1 MHKNHEMQSFLE
13 LAAKTIF
20 EGHNKNDLQNLQV
33 ILPSRRAVFFFKKAL
48 SDLSDSPFF
57 APKIESIDDF
67 ILRTADFTT
76 LDNVD
81 LYFEIYAI
89 LSELDPS
96 QSFEKFM
103 SWVPT
108 LLKDF
113 ENIDFSLVENPHL
126 LFKYMSEADALS
138 RWELDNDYV
147 FTATA
152 QSYFSFFDRISQ
164 VYEKLNQKLL
174 LEKKCYRGMV
184 YRKVAE
190 NPDWLLSNE
199 IKKYYFVGLNAL
211 SKSEEK
217 IIESL
222 EKAKKSECI
231 WDTDDFYMNSQ
242 NKAGKKLR
250 VYKKSGK
257 FGKWNFQNSHL
268 KDSEKNIRIFEL
280 NNDSLQSKL
289 VSNLAKEAHNQ
300 RHVIVVLDEN
310 QFLPLLLNVPSL
322 QLPFNIS
329 IGLPIS
335 SSHFSEVLRLLIGC
349 YQNHEHNDELK
360 IHNSVLSKI
369 FDNQI
374 FKSLIVNE
382 ISLSRFEILQTK
394 IRGSKKLFYDYYW
407 FVNQGLTVG
416 LLQNFFRKGSALD
429 CIESLEFI
437 LGKFFEI
444 QDADFRDLEYVF
456 ANVLKNK
463 LNLIKEKLRSGVA
476 LNLKSF
482 SALIE
487 DLLKNERIPF
497 EGDSDTP
504 LQIMSMLETRCL
516 DFECVTIMT
525 FNEGNLPSTKKTNS
539 FFPFDACKIFGL
551 PLYSDQDAI
560 MAYHFFRLMQRAQT
574 LNFIYLNGASEALGN
589 KEKSRFIRQVE
600 EELRIYNPNIKVSY
614 PSINF
619 NQTDDLKS
627 GSEIIVEKESLTQ
640 ITDFLMNKGLSASS
654 INDYLS
660 CSLRFYWKYILKIK
674 NEDELKSQIGTD
686 VFGTIVHKVLEN
698 LDKPYFESK
707 NPVNK
712 EVLRNQKDEVESQ
725 LSLIIK
731 EEQKAFDFDSGMNLI
746 LISVVKKIIERYFDK
761 RESEFGGN
769 FTILGI
775 EKELTSIQAINNVEL
790 KLKGVIDKIEL
801 HPFGLRIIDYKTGKV
816 ELKDLYLDKDVDL
829 AETLLNPEKSKLRQ
843 LIIYY
848 FLIFSNKTG
857 LEKDF
862 GLKIILED
870 LQLMIYSFRNL
881 GADIS
886 FNKNIFT
893 HDEIIEAVNLLLTKI
908 LSELLSMETSFIQTS
923 EKNHCKYCD
932 FINVCQRN

>member
-1 MHKNHEMQSFLE
+1 MQSFLE
-13 LAAKTIF
+13 LAAKSIF
-20 EGHNKNDLQNLQV
+20 ESHNKNDLQNLQV

-48 SDLSDSPFF
+48 SELSESPFF

-81 LYFEIYAI
+81 LYFEIYGI
-89 LSELDPS
+89 LSKIDPS

-147 FTATA
+147 FTPNA
-152 QSYFSFFDRISQ
+152 QSYFSFFDRISE
-164 VYEKLNQKLL
+164 VYEKLNEKLL
-174 LEKKCYRGMV
+174 KDKKCYRGMV

-190 NPDWLLSNE
+190 NPDWLISNE

-217 IIESL
+217 IIETL
-222 EKAKKSECI
+222 EKANMSECI

-250 VYKKSGK
+250 GYKKSGK
-257 FGKWNFQNSHL
+257 FGKWNFQNNHL
-268 KDSEKNIRIFEL
+268 KNSEKKVRIFEL

-289 VSNLAKEAHNQ
+289 IYNLAQEARNQ

-310 QFLPLLLNVPSL
+310 QFLPLLLNIPAL

-349 YQNHEHNDELK
+349 YQNHEHNDDLK

-369 FDNQI
+369 SDNQI
-374 FKSLIVNE
+374 FKSLIINE
-382 ISLSRFEILQTK
+382 ISLDKFELLHTK
-394 IRGSKKLFYDYYW
+394 IRASKKLFYDYNW
-407 FVNQGLTVG
+407 FINQGLSCD

-437 LGKFFEI
+437 LGKFFDI
-444 QDADFRDLEYVF
+444 QGSDFSDIEYVF

-463 LNLIKEKLRSGVA
+463 LNLIKEKLRLGIA

-487 DLLKNERIPF
+487 DLLKNERVPF

-516 DFECVTIMT
+516 DFECVTILS

-574 LNFIYLNGASEALGN
+574 LNFLYLNGASEALGN

-600 EELRIYNPNIKVSY
+600 EELCIYNPKIKVSY
-614 PSINF
+614 PSINIKHSE
-619 NQTDDLKS
+619 NNKS
-627 GSEIIVEKESLTQ
+627 GSDIIVKKESLLQ
-640 ITDFLMNKGLSASS
+640 ITDFLVNKGLSASS

-698 LDKPYFESK
+698 LDKPYLDSK
-707 NPVNK
+707 NPIDK
-712 EVLRNQKDEVESQ
+712 EVLQNQKNEVENQ
-725 LSLIIK
+725 LSLIK
-731 EEQKAFDFDSGMNLI
+731 NEHKSFDFDSGMNLI
-746 LISVVKKIIERYFDK
+746 LISVVKKIIEKYFHK
-761 RESEFGGN
+761 RESEFVGN
-769 FTILGI
+769 FKILGI
-775 EKELTSIQAINNVEL
+775 EKELTSIQAISNVEL

-816 ELKDLYLDKDVDL
+816 ELKDLHLDKENDL
-829 AETLLNPEKSKLRQ
+829 AETLLNSEKSKLRQ

-848 FLIFSNKTG
+848 FLIFSNKTIM
-857 LEKDF
+857 EKDF

-870 LQLMIYSFRNL
+870 LQLVIYSFRNL

-886 FNKNIFT
+886 FNKNMFT
-893 HDEIIEAVNLLLTKI
+893 HNEIIEAVNLLLTKI
-908 LSELLSMETSFIQTS
+908 VSELLTTETCFVQTQD
-923 EKNHCKYCD
+923 KNQCKYCD

>member
-1 MHKNHEMQSFLE
+1 MQSFLE
-13 LAAKTIF
+13 LAAKSIF
-20 EGHNKNDLQNLQV
+20 ESHNKNDLQNLQV

-48 SDLSDSPFF
+48 SELSESPFF

-81 LYFEIYAI
+81 LYFEIYGI
-89 LSELDPS
+89 LSKIDPS

-147 FTATA
+147 FTSTA
-152 QSYFSFFDRISQ
+152 QSYFSFFDRISE
-164 VYEKLNQKLL
+164 VYEKLNEKLL
-174 LEKKCYRGMV
+174 KDKKCYRGMV

-217 IIESL
+217 IIETL
-222 EKAKKSECI
+222 EKANMSECI

-250 VYKKSGK
+250 GYKKSGK

-268 KDSEKNIRIFEL
+268 KNSEKKVRIFEL

-289 VSNLAKEAHNQ
+289 IYNLAQEARNQ
-300 RHVIVVLDEN
+300 KHVIVVLDEN
-310 QFLPLLLNVPSL
+310 QFLPLLLNIPAL

-349 YQNHEHNDELK
+349 YQNHEHNDDLK

-369 FDNQI
+369 SDNQI
-374 FKSLIVNE
+374 FKSLIINE
-382 ISLSRFEILQTK
+382 ISLDKFDLLQTK
-394 IRGSKKLFYDYYW
+394 IRASKKLFYDYNW
-407 FVNQGLTVG
+407 FINQGLSCD

-437 LGKFFEI
+437 LGKFFDI
-444 QDADFRDLEYVF
+444 QGSDFRDLEYVF

-463 LNLIKEKLRSGVA
+463 LNLIKEKLRLGIA

-487 DLLKNERIPF
+487 DLLKNERVPF

-516 DFECVTIMT
+516 DFECVTILS
-525 FNEGNLPSTKKTNS
+525 FNEGNLPSIKKTNS

-574 LNFIYLNGASEALGN
+574 LNFLYLNGASEALGN

-600 EELRIYNPNIKVSY
+600 VELCIYNPKIKVSY
-614 PSINF
+614 PSVNF
-619 NQTDDLKS
+619 KHSENNKS
-627 GSEIIVEKESLTQ
+627 GSDIIVKKESLSQ
-640 ITDFLMNKGLSASS
+640 ITDFLVNKGLSASS

-698 LDKPYFESK
+698 LDKPYLDSK
-707 NPVNK
+707 NPIDK
-712 EVLRNQKDEVESQ
+712 EVLQNQKDEVENQ
-725 LSLIIK
+725 LSLIK
-731 EEQKAFDFDSGMNLI
+731 NEHKSFDFDSGMNLI
-746 LISVVKKIIERYFDK
+746 LISVVKKIIEKYFYK

-769 FTILGI
+769 FKILGI

-816 ELKDLYLDKDVDL
+816 ELKDLHLDKDNDL

-857 LEKDF
+857 MEQDF

-870 LQLMIYSFRNL
+870 LQLVIYSFRNL

-886 FNKNIFT
+886 FNKSMFT
-893 HDEIIEAVNLLLTKI
+893 HNEIIEAVNLLLTKI
-908 LSELLSMETSFIQTS
+908 VSELLSTETCFVQTQD
-923 EKNHCKYCD
+923 KNQCKYCD

>member
-1 MHKNHEMQSFLE
+1 MQSFLE
-13 LAAKTIF
+13 LAAKSIF
-20 EGHNKNDLQNLQV
+20 ESHNKNDLQNLQV

-48 SDLSDSPFF
+48 SELSESPFF

-81 LYFEIYAI
+81 LYFEIYGI
-89 LSELDPS
+89 LSKIDPS

-147 FTATA
+147 FTPNA
-152 QSYFSFFDRISQ
+152 QSYFSFFDRISE
-164 VYEKLNQKLL
+164 VYEKLNEKLL
-174 LEKKCYRGMV
+174 KDKKCYRGMV

-217 IIESL
+217 IIETL
-222 EKAKKSECI
+222 EKANMSECI

-250 VYKKSGK
+250 GYKKSGK

-268 KDSEKNIRIFEL
+268 KNSEKKVRIFEL

-289 VSNLAKEAHNQ
+289 IYNLAQEAHNQ

-310 QFLPLLLNVPSL
+310 QFLPLLLNIPAL

-349 YQNHEHNDELK
+349 YQNHEHNDDLK

-369 FDNQI
+369 SDNQI
-374 FKSLIVNE
+374 FKSLIINE
-382 ISLSRFEILQTK
+382 ISLDKFELLQTK
-394 IRGSKKLFYDYYW
+394 IRASKKLFYDYNW
-407 FVNQGLTVG
+407 FINQGLSCD

-437 LGKFFEI
+437 LGKFFDI
-444 QDADFRDLEYVF
+444 QGSDFSDLEYVF

-463 LNLIKEKLRSGVA
+463 LNLIKEKLRLGIA

-482 SALIE
+482 NALIE
-487 DLLKNERIPF
+487 DLLKNERVPF

-516 DFECVTIMT
+516 DFECVTILS

-574 LNFIYLNGASEALGN
+574 LNFLYLNGASEALGN

-600 EELRIYNPNIKVSY
+600 EELCIYNPKIKVSY

-619 NQTDDLKS
+619 KHSENNKL
-627 GSEIIVEKESLTQ
+627 GSDIIVKKESLSQ
-640 ITDFLMNKGLSASS
+640 IANFLVNKGLSASS

-698 LDKPYFESK
+698 LDKPYLDSK
-707 NPVNK
+707 NPIDK
-712 EVLRNQKDEVESQ
+712 EVLQNQKDEVENQ
-725 LSLIIK
+725 LSLIK
-731 EEQKAFDFDSGMNLI
+731 NEHKSFDFDSGMNLI
-746 LISVVKKIIERYFDK
+746 LISVVKKIIEKYFYK

-769 FTILGI
+769 FKILGI
-775 EKELTSIQAINNVEL
+775 EKELTSIQAICNVEL

-816 ELKDLYLDKDVDL
+816 ELKDLHLDKDNDL

-857 LEKDF
+857 MEQDF

-870 LQLMIYSFRNL
+870 LQLVIYSFRNL

-886 FNKNIFT
+886 FNKSMFT
-893 HDEIIEAVNLLLTKI
+893 HNEIIEAVNLLLTKI
-908 LSELLSMETSFIQTS
+908 VSELLSTETCFVQTLD
-923 EKNHCKYCD
+923 KNQCKYCD

>member
-1 MHKNHEMQSFLE
+1 MQSFLE
-13 LAAKTIF
+13 LAAKSIF
-20 EGHNKNDLQNLQV
+20 ESHNKNDLQNLQV

-48 SDLSDSPFF
+48 SELSESPFF

-81 LYFEIYAI
+81 LYFEIYGI
-89 LSELDPS
+89 LSKIDSS

-147 FTATA
+147 FTPNA
-152 QSYFSFFDRISQ
+152 QSYFSFFDRISE

-174 LEKKCYRGMV
+174 KDKKCYRGMV

-217 IIESL
+217 IIETL
-222 EKAKKSECI
+222 EKANMSECI

-250 VYKKSGK
+250 GYKKSGK
-257 FGKWNFQNSHL
+257 FGNWNFQNSHL
-268 KDSEKNIRIFEL
+268 KNSEKKVRIFEL

-289 VSNLAKEAHNQ
+289 IYNLAQEARNQ

-310 QFLPLLLNVPSL
+310 QFLPLLLNIPAL

-349 YQNHEHNDELK
+349 YQNHEHNDDLK

-369 FDNQI
+369 SDNQI
-374 FKSLIVNE
+374 FKSLIINE
-382 ISLSRFEILQTK
+382 ISLNKFELLQTK
-394 IRGSKKLFYDYYW
+394 IRASKKLFYDYNW
-407 FVNQGLTVG
+407 FINQGLSFD

-437 LGKFFEI
+437 LGKFFDI
-444 QDADFRDLEYVF
+444 QGSDFSDLEYVF

-463 LNLIKEKLRSGVA
+463 LNLIKEKLRLGIA

-487 DLLKNERIPF
+487 DLLKNERVPF

-516 DFECVTIMT
+516 DFECVTILS

-574 LNFIYLNGASEALGN
+574 LNFLYLNGASEALGN

-600 EELRIYNPNIKVSY
+600 EELCIYNPKIKVSY

-619 NQTDDLKS
+619 KHSENNKL
-627 GSEIIVEKESLTQ
+627 GSDIIVKKESLSQ
-640 ITDFLMNKGLSASS
+640 ITDFIVSKGLSASS

-698 LDKPYFESK
+698 LDKPYLDSK
-707 NPVNK
+707 NPIDK
-712 EVLRNQKDEVESQ
+712 EVLQNQKDEVENQ
-725 LSLIIK
+725 LSLIK
-731 EEQKAFDFDSGMNLI
+731 NDHKSFDFDSGMNLI
-746 LISVVKKIIERYFDK
+746 LISVVKKIIEKYFLK

-769 FTILGI
+769 FKILGI
-775 EKELTSIQAINNVEL
+775 EKELISIQAISNVQL

-816 ELKDLYLDKDVDL
+816 ELKDLHLDKENDL

-870 LQLMIYSFRNL
+870 LQLVIYSFRNL

-886 FNKNIFT
+886 FNKNMFV
-893 HDEIIEAVNLLLTKI
+893 HNEIIEAVNLLLTKI
-908 LSELLSMETSFIQTS
+908 VSELLSTETYFVQTQD
-923 EKNHCKYCD
+923 KNQCKYCD

>member
-1 MHKNHEMQSFLE
+1 
-13 LAAKTIF
+13 
-20 EGHNKNDLQNLQV
+20 
-33 ILPSRRAVFFFKKAL
+33 
-48 SDLSDSPFF
+48 
-57 APKIESIDDF
+57 
-67 ILRTADFTT
+67 
-76 LDNVD
+76 
-81 LYFEIYAI
+81 
-89 LSELDPS
+89 
-96 QSFEKFM
+96 
-103 SWVPT
+103 
-108 LLKDF
+108 
-113 ENIDFSLVENPHL
+113 
-126 LFKYMSEADALS
+126 
-138 RWELDNDYV
+138 
-147 FTATA
+147 
-152 QSYFSFFDRISQ
+152 
-164 VYEKLNQKLL
+164 
-174 LEKKCYRGMV
+174 
-184 YRKVAE
+184 
-190 NPDWLLSNE
+190 
-199 IKKYYFVGLNAL
+199 
-211 SKSEEK
+211 
-217 IIESL
+217 
-222 EKAKKSECI
+222 
-231 WDTDDFYMNSQ
+231 MNSQ

-250 VYKKSGK
+250 GYKKSGK

-268 KDSEKNIRIFEL
+268 KNSEKKVRVFEL

-289 VSNLAKEAHNQ
+289 IYNLAQEARNQ

-310 QFLPLLLNVPSL
+310 QFLPLLLNIPAL

-349 YQNHEHNDELK
+349 YQNHEHNDDLK

-369 FDNQI
+369 SDNQI
-374 FKSLIVNE
+374 FKSLIINE
-382 ISLSRFEILQTK
+382 ISLDKFELLQTK
-394 IRGSKKLFYDYYW
+394 IRASKKLFYDYNW
-407 FVNQGLTVG
+407 FINQGLSCD

-437 LGKFFEI
+437 LGKFFDI
-444 QDADFRDLEYVF
+444 QGSDFSDLEYVF

-463 LNLIKEKLRSGVA
+463 LNLIKEKLRLGIV

-482 SALIE
+482 NALIE
-487 DLLKNERIPF
+487 DLLKNERVPF

-516 DFECVTIMT
+516 DFECVTILS

-539 FFPFDACKIFGL
+539 FFPFDSCKIFGL

-574 LNFIYLNGASEALGN
+574 LNFLYLNGASEALGN

-600 EELRIYNPNIKVSY
+600 EELCIYNPKIKVSY

-619 NQTDDLKS
+619 KHSENSKL
-627 GSEIIVEKESLTQ
+627 GSDIIVKKESLS
-640 ITDFLMNKGLSASS
+640 IIANFLVNKGLSASS

-674 NEDELKSQIGTD
+674 NDDELKSQIGTD

-698 LDKPYFESK
+698 LDKPYLNSK
-707 NPVNK
+707 NPIDK
-712 EVLRNQKDEVESQ
+712 EVLQNQKDEVENQ
-725 LSLIIK
+725 LFLIK
-731 EEQKAFDFDSGMNLI
+731 NEHKSFDFDSGMNLI
-746 LISVVKKIIERYFDK
+746 LISVVKKIIEKYFNK
-761 RESEFGGN
+761 REFEFGGN
-769 FTILGI
+769 FKILGI
-775 EKELTSIQAINNVEL
+775 EKELTSIQAISNVEL

-816 ELKDLYLDKDVDL
+816 ELKDLHLEKDNDL

-857 LEKDF
+857 MEQDF

-870 LQLMIYSFRNL
+870 LQLVIYSFRNL

-886 FNKNIFT
+886 FNKSMFT
-893 HDEIIEAVNLLLTKI
+893 HNEIIEAVNLLLTKI
-908 LSELLSMETSFIQTS
+908 VSELLSTETCFVQTQD
-923 EKNHCKYCD
+923 KNQCKYCE

>member
-1 MHKNHEMQSFLE
+1 MHKNHVMQSFLE
-13 LAAKTIF
+13 LAAKSIF
-20 EGHNKNDLQNLQV
+20 ESHNKNDLQNLQV

-48 SDLSDSPFF
+48 SELSESPFF

-81 LYFEIYAI
+81 LYFEIYGI
-89 LSELDPS
+89 LSKIDPS

-147 FTATA
+147 FTPNA
-152 QSYFSFFDRISQ
+152 QSYFSFFDRISE
-164 VYEKLNQKLL
+164 VYEKLNEKLL
-174 LEKKCYRGMV
+174 KDKKCYRGMV

-217 IIESL
+217 IIETL
-222 EKAKKSECI
+222 EKANMSECI

-250 VYKKSGK
+250 GYKKSGK

-268 KDSEKNIRIFEL
+268 KNSEKKVRVFEL

-289 VSNLAKEAHNQ
+289 IYNLAQEARNQ

-310 QFLPLLLNVPSL
+310 QFLPLLLNIPAL

-349 YQNHEHNDELK
+349 YQNHEHNDDLK

-369 FDNQI
+369 SDNQI
-374 FKSLIVNE
+374 FKSLIINE
-382 ISLSRFEILQTK
+382 ISLDKFELLQTK
-394 IRGSKKLFYDYYW
+394 IRASKKLFYDYNW
-407 FVNQGLTVG
+407 FINHGLSCD

-437 LGKFFEI
+437 LGKFFDI
-444 QDADFRDLEYVF
+444 QGSDFSDLEYVF

-463 LNLIKEKLRSGVA
+463 LNLIKEKLRLGIA

-487 DLLKNERIPF
+487 DLLKNERVPF

-516 DFECVTIMT
+516 DFECVTILS

-574 LNFIYLNGASEALGN
+574 LNFLYLNGASEALGN

-600 EELRIYNPNIKVSY
+600 EELCIYNPKIKVSY

-619 NQTDDLKS
+619 KHSENNKS
-627 GSEIIVEKESLTQ
+627 GSDIIVKKESLSQ
-640 ITDFLMNKGLSASS
+640 ITDFLVNKGLSASS

-698 LDKPYFESK
+698 LDKPYLESK
-707 NPVNK
+707 NPIDK
-712 EVLRNQKDEVESQ
+712 EVLQNQKDEVENQ
-725 LSLIIK
+725 LSLIK
-731 EEQKAFDFDSGMNLI
+731 NEHKSFDFDSGMNLI
-746 LISVVKKIIERYFDK
+746 LISVVKKIIEKYFNK

-769 FTILGI
+769 FKILGI
-775 EKELTSIQAINNVEL
+775 EKELTSIQAISNVEL

-816 ELKDLYLDKDVDL
+816 ELKDLHLDKDNDL

-857 LEKDF
+857 MEQDF

-870 LQLMIYSFRNL
+870 LQLVIYSFRNL

-886 FNKNIFT
+886 FNKSMFT
-893 HDEIIEAVNLLLTKI
+893 HNEIIEAVNLLLTKI
-908 LSELLSMETSFIQTS
+908 VSELLSTETCFVQTQD
-923 EKNHCKYCD
+923 KNQCKYCD

>member
-1 MHKNHEMQSFLE
+1 MQSFLE
-13 LAAKTIF
+13 LAAKSIF
-20 EGHNKNDLQNLQV
+20 ESHNKNDLQNLQV

-48 SDLSDSPFF
+48 SELSESPFF

-81 LYFEIYAI
+81 LYFEIYGI

-138 RWELDNDYV
+138 RWELDNEYV
-147 FTATA
+147 FTPNA
-152 QSYFSFFDRISQ
+152 QSYFSFFDRISE

-174 LEKKCYRGMV
+174 KDKKCYRGMV

-217 IIESL
+217 IIETL
-222 EKAKKSECI
+222 EKANMSECI

-250 VYKKSGK
+250 GYKKSGK

-268 KDSEKNIRIFEL
+268 KNSEKKVRIFEL

-289 VSNLAKEAHNQ
+289 IYNLAQEVRNQ

-310 QFLPLLLNVPSL
+310 QFLPLLLNIPSL
-322 QLPFNIS
+322 QLQFNIS

-349 YQNHEHNDELK
+349 YQNHEHNNDLK
-360 IHNSVLSKI
+360 IHNSTLSKI
-369 FDNQI
+369 SDNQI
-374 FKSLIVNE
+374 FKSLIINE
-382 ISLSRFEILQTK
+382 ISLNKFELLQTK
-394 IRGSKKLFYDYYW
+394 IRASKKLFYDYNW
-407 FVNQGLTVG
+407 FINQGLSFD

-437 LGKFFEI
+437 LGKFFDI
-444 QDADFRDLEYVF
+444 KDSDFSDLEYVF

-463 LNLIKEKLRSGVA
+463 LNLIKEKLRLGIT

-482 SALIE
+482 GALIE
-487 DLLKNERIPF
+487 DLLKNERVPF

-516 DFECVTIMT
+516 DFECVTILT

-560 MAYHFFRLMQRAQT
+560 MAYHFFRLIQRAHT
-574 LNFIYLNGASEALGN
+574 LNFLYLNGASEALGN

-600 EELRIYNPNIKVSY
+600 EELCVYNPNIKVSY

-619 NQTDDLKS
+619 KHSENHKS
-627 GSEIIVEKESLTQ
+627 GSDIIVKKESLSQ
-640 ITDFLMNKGLSASS
+640 ITDFLVNKGLSASS

-674 NEDELKSQIGTD
+674 NEDDLKSQIGTD

-698 LDKPYFESK
+698 LDKPYLVSK
-707 NPVNK
+707 NPIDK
-712 EVLRNQKDEVESQ
+712 EVLRNQKDEVENQ
-725 LSLIIK
+725 LSLIK
-731 EEQKAFDFDSGMNLI
+731 NEHKSFDFDTGMNLI
-746 LISVVKKIIERYFDK
+746 LISVVKKIIEKYFYK
-761 RESEFGGN
+761 RESEFGGS
-769 FTILGI
+769 FKILGI
-775 EKELTSIQAINNVEL
+775 EKELTSFQAIGNVEL

-801 HPFGLRIIDYKTGKV
+801 HSYGLRIIDYKTGKV
-816 ELKDLYLDKDVDL
+816 ELMDLHLDKDTDL
-829 AETLLNPEKSKLRQ
+829 IETLTNPEKSKLRQ

-848 FLIFSNKTG
+848 FLIFSNKTAM
-857 LEKDF
+857 EQDF

-870 LQLMIYSFRNL
+870 LQLVIYSFRNL
-881 GADIS
+881 GTDIS
-886 FNKNIFT
+886 FNKNMFA
-893 HDEIIEAVNLLLTKI
+893 HNEIIEAVNLLLTKI
-908 LSELLSMETSFIQTS
+908 VSELLSTESCFVQTQD
-923 EKNHCKYCD
+923 KNQCKYCD

>member
-1 MHKNHEMQSFLE
+1 MHKNHVMQSFLE
-13 LAAKTIF
+13 LAAKSIF
-20 EGHNKNDLQNLQV
+20 ESHNKNDLQNLQV

-48 SDLSDSPFF
+48 SELSESPFF

-81 LYFEIYAI
+81 LYFEIYGI
-89 LSELDPS
+89 LSEIDQS

-147 FTATA
+147 FTPNA
-152 QSYFSFFDRISQ
+152 QSYFSFFDRISE
-164 VYEKLNQKLL
+164 VYEKLNEKLL
-174 LEKKCYRGMV
+174 KDKKCYRGMV

-217 IIESL
+217 IIEIL
-222 EKAKKSECI
+222 EKANMSECI

-250 VYKKSGK
+250 GYKKSGK

-268 KDSEKNIRIFEL
+268 KNSEKKVRVFEL

-289 VSNLAKEAHNQ
+289 IYNLAQEARNQ

-310 QFLPLLLNVPSL
+310 QFLPLLLNIPAL

-349 YQNHEHNDELK
+349 YQNHEHNDDLK

-369 FDNQI
+369 SDNQI
-374 FKSLIVNE
+374 FKGLIINE
-382 ISLSRFEILQTK
+382 ISLDKFELLQTK
-394 IRGSKKLFYDYYW
+394 IRASKKLFYDYNW
-407 FVNQGLTVG
+407 FINQGLSCD

-437 LGKFFEI
+437 LGKFFDI
-444 QDADFRDLEYVF
+444 QGSDFSDLEYVF

-463 LNLIKEKLRSGVA
+463 LNLIKEKLRFGIV

-482 SALIE
+482 NALIE
-487 DLLKNERIPF
+487 DLLKNERVPF

-516 DFECVTIMT
+516 DFECVTILS

-574 LNFIYLNGASEALGN
+574 LNFLYLNGASEALGN

-600 EELRIYNPNIKVSY
+600 EELCIYNPKIKVSY

-619 NQTDDLKS
+619 KHSENSKL
-627 GSEIIVEKESLTQ
+627 GSDIIVKKESLS
-640 ITDFLMNKGLSASS
+640 IIANFLVNKGLSASS

-698 LDKPYFESK
+698 LDKPYLESK
-707 NPVNK
+707 NPIDK
-712 EVLRNQKDEVESQ
+712 EVLQNQKDEVENQ
-725 LSLIIK
+725 LSLIK
-731 EEQKAFDFDSGMNLI
+731 NEHKSFDFDSGMNLI
-746 LISVVKKIIERYFDK
+746 LISVVKKIIEKYFNK

-769 FTILGI
+769 FKILGI
-775 EKELTSIQAINNVEL
+775 EKELTSIQAISNVEL

-816 ELKDLYLDKDVDL
+816 ELKDLHLEKDNDL

-857 LEKDF
+857 MEQDF

-870 LQLMIYSFRNL
+870 LQLVIYSFRNL

-886 FNKNIFT
+886 FNKSMFT
-893 HDEIIEAVNLLLTKI
+893 HNEIIEAVNLLLTKI
-908 LSELLSMETSFIQTS
+908 VSELLSAETCFVQTQD
-923 EKNHCKYCD
+923 KNQCKYCD

>member
-1 MHKNHEMQSFLE
+1 MHKNHVMQSFLE
-13 LAAKTIF
+13 LAAKSIF
-20 EGHNKNDLQNLQV
+20 ESHNKNDLQNLQV

-48 SDLSDSPFF
+48 SELSESPFF

-81 LYFEIYAI
+81 LYFEIYGI
-89 LSELDPS
+89 LSKIDPS

-113 ENIDFSLVENPHL
+113 ENINFSLVENPHL

-147 FTATA
+147 FTPNA
-152 QSYFSFFDRISQ
+152 QSYFSFFDRISE
-164 VYEKLNQKLL
+164 VYEKLNEKLL
-174 LEKKCYRGMV
+174 KDKKCYRGMV

-217 IIESL
+217 IIETL
-222 EKAKKSECI
+222 EKANMSECI

-250 VYKKSGK
+250 GYKKSGK

-268 KDSEKNIRIFEL
+268 KNSEKKVRIFEL

-289 VSNLAKEAHNQ
+289 IYNLAQEARNQ

-310 QFLPLLLNVPSL
+310 QFLPLLLNIPAL

-349 YQNHEHNDELK
+349 YQNHEHNDDLK

-369 FDNQI
+369 SDNQI
-374 FKSLIVNE
+374 FKSLIINE
-382 ISLSRFEILQTK
+382 ISLDKFELLQTK
-394 IRGSKKLFYDYYW
+394 IRASKKLFYDYNW
-407 FVNQGLTVG
+407 FINQGLSCD

-437 LGKFFEI
+437 LGKFFDI
-444 QDADFRDLEYVF
+444 QGSDFSDLEYVF

-463 LNLIKEKLRSGVA
+463 LNLIKEKLRLGIA

-487 DLLKNERIPF
+487 DLLKNERVPF

-516 DFECVTIMT
+516 DFECVTILS

-574 LNFIYLNGASEALGN
+574 LNFLYLNGASEALGN

-600 EELRIYNPNIKVSY
+600 EELCIYNPKIKVSY

-619 NQTDDLKS
+619 KHSENNKS
-627 GSEIIVEKESLTQ
+627 GSDIIVKKESLSQ
-640 ITDFLMNKGLSASS
+640 ITDFLVNKGLSASS

-698 LDKPYFESK
+698 LDKPYLDSK
-707 NPVNK
+707 NPIDK
-712 EVLRNQKDEVESQ
+712 EVLQNQKDEVENQ
-725 LSLIIK
+725 LSLIK
-731 EEQKAFDFDSGMNLI
+731 NEHKSFDFDSGMNLI
-746 LISVVKKIIERYFDK
+746 LISVVKKIIEKYFYK

-769 FTILGI
+769 FKILGI
-775 EKELTSIQAINNVEL
+775 EKELTSIQAISNVEL

-816 ELKDLYLDKDVDL
+816 ELKDLHLDKDNDL
-829 AETLLNPEKSKLRQ
+829 AETLMNPEKSKLRQ

-857 LEKDF
+857 MEQDF

-870 LQLMIYSFRNL
+870 LQLVIYSFRNL

-886 FNKNIFT
+886 FDKSMFT
-893 HDEIIEAVNLLLTKI
+893 HNEIIEAVNLLLTKI
-908 LSELLSMETSFIQTS
+908 VSELLSTETCFVQTQD
-923 EKNHCKYCD
+923 KNQCKYCD